1 MDKVGTLS
9 IQRFG
14 LLVSFLLFTFSKKQQ
29 PPPPPPQQQQQEQ
42 QQKL

>member
-9 IQRFG
+9 IQRFC

-29 PPPPPPQQQQQEQ
+29 PPPPQQQQQEQ